1 MDETDG
7 TWTALQVVA
16 GGGDGA
22 VIVLD
27 LLVLLV
33 LILLNAFFAM
43 SEIAIISLNNSK
55 VRKLAEDGDRTAQRI
70 HALMEEPGRFL
81 ATIQVGITFAGFL
94 ASAFA
99 AENFAGR
106 VALLVDPQSAYPFV
120 QPASVVFIT
129 LILSFLSLVFGELVP
144 KRLALK
150 NPEKISAATVG
161 VITTVGILFK
171 PFVVLLTFVSN
182 LILRILGIDPA
193 QRERTVTEEEIRMMV
208 DVGRETGS
216 IHEQE
221 KQFIENIF
229 EFNDKAVSE
238 IMRHRTE
245 IVSLPVDAD
254 FVAVLAV
261 AVNEKYTRFPV
272 YEDSIDNIVGILHV
286 KDLLY
291 IAMEGMKE
299 PFNLRGMIRPPYL
312 VPESKPI
319 DKLFREMQHDRAQLA
334 VIIDEYGGTAGIVTL
349 EDLLEE
355 IVGSLQDEYDDEEQ
369 DMVLC
374 PDGSYVVAGTT
385 PLEDVS
391 DGLDLTLP
399 CDDYDTLGG
408 FVMGVLGRVPEE
420 DEKPEATYSNLRI
433 QVLEM
438 DEKRISKVRLVVL
451 PPETPHEEPGE
462 TFGGE
467 NGRSEISRSENGRSE
482 NGRSENGRSNGG
494 RG

>member
-1 MDETDG
+1 MI
-7 TWTALQVVA
+7 A
-16 GGGDGA
+16 
-22 VIVLD
+22 ID
-27 LLVLLV
+27 LLVLLL
-33 LILLNAFFAM
+33 LILINAFFAM
-43 SEIAIISLNNSK
+43 SEIAIISLNDNK
-55 VRKLAEDGDRTAQRI
+55 VRKQAEEGDHTAKRI
-70 HALMEEPGRFL
+70 HALLQEPSRFL

-99 AENFAGR
+99 AENFAGL
-106 VALLVDPQSAYPFV
+106 VSDAVDPTGAYPIV
-120 QPASVVFIT
+120 KPASVVVIT
-129 LILSFLSLVFGELVP
+129 LVLSFMSLVFGELVP

-150 NPEKISAATVG
+150 NPERISAATVG
-161 VITTVGILFK
+161 TITAVGLVLK
-171 PFVVLLTFVSN
+171 PFVKLLTLCTN
-182 LILRILGIDPA
+182 GILRLLGVDPI

-208 DVGRETGS
+208 DVGREAGS

-221 KQFIENIF
+221 KQLIENIF

-254 FVAVLAV
+254 FLAVLAV

-374 PDGSYVVAGTT
+374 ADGSYVVAGTT

-467 NGRSEISRSENGRSE
+467 NGRAEISRSENGRGENGRGE
-482 NGRSENGRSNGG
+482 NGRSENGRAEISRSNGG

>member
-1 MDETDG
+1 LDEIDSTM
-7 TWTALQVVA
+7 TALTVVN
-16 GGGDGA
+16 GGGA
-22 VIVLD
+22 AILLD

-33 LILLNAFFAM
+33 LILVNAFFAAT
-43 SEIAIISLNNSK
+43 EIAIISLNDSR
-55 VRKLAEDGDRTAQRI
+55 VRKQAEDGDPVSKRI
-70 HALMEEPGRFL
+70 HKLLSEPGRFL

-99 AENFAGR
+99 AESFAGI
-106 VALLVDPQSAYPFV
+106 VAGMIDPSGTRPFV
-120 QPASVVFIT
+120 YTATVVAIT
-129 LILSFLSLVFGELVP
+129 LVLSYFSLVFGELVP

-150 NPEKISAATVG
+150 NPEKVSAATVG
-161 VITTVGILFK
+161 AITAVGIVLK
-171 PFVVLLTFVSN
+171 PFVKLLTFSSN
-182 LILRILGIDPA
+182 VTLRMLGVDPV

-208 DVGRETGS
+208 DVGQESGS

-221 KQFIENIF
+221 KQLIENIF

-245 IVSLPVDAD
+245 IVSLPVDATFD
-254 FVAVLAV
+254 EVLTL
-261 AVNEKYTRFPV
+261 AVNEKYTRIPV

-291 IAMEGMKE
+291 VAMEGLKA
-299 PFNLRGMIRPPYL
+299 PFSLRGMIRPPYL

-369 DMVLC
+369 EMVLC
-374 PDGSYVVAGTT
+374 ADGTYLVDGKT

-391 DGLDLTLP
+391 DALDLTLP
-399 CDDYDTLGG
+399 CEDYDTMGG

-420 DEKPEATYSNLRI
+420 DETPQADYRNLHLE
-433 QVLEM
+433 VVEM
-438 DEKRISKVRLVVL
+438 DEKRISKVKITIRATES
-451 PPETPHEEPGE
+451 PEGESADEDDEEGD
-462 TFGGE
+462 G
-467 NGRSEISRSENGRSE
+467 
-482 NGRSENGRSNGG
+482 
-494 RG
+494 